1 MGKLYAGGIYV
12 VAASK
17 DGKTEHW
24 AAATSP
30 KQATAAVQ
38 LVLGATWKIKL
49 INRRL
54 TPAQVAELSLQPDD
68 VRRLDPLP

>member
-12 VAASK
+12 IAASK

-30 KQATAAVQ
+30 KQATAESSSFLEQPGRLNLSISVS
-38 LVLGATWKIKL
+38 
-49 INRRL
+49 RRL
-54 TPAQVAELSLQPDD
+54 KSQS
-68 VRRLDPLP
+68 